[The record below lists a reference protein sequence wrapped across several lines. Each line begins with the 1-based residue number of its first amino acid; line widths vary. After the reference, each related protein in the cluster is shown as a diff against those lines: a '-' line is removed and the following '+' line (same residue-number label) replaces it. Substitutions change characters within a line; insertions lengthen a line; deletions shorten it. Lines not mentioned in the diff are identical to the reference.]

1 MWPLAAVLALPILEI
16 ALFVTIGG
24 AIGLLAT
31 LLVIFGTA
39 ALGIVLLRR
48 RGVEMQA
55 ALQMPRRM
63 DPLALMADGAVVS
76 LAAGLLILPG
86 FFTDTLGLLLL
97 IPPLRRALIR
107 RLGRNVQVRTT
118 TWRGPMTDDR
128 PIEGD
133 YHEVDPAPRDPL
145 APPSRP
151 PGNSGWT
158 RH

>member
-1 MWPLAAVLALPILEI
+1 MWPLAAFLALPILEI

-31 LLVIFGTA
+31 LLIIFATA
-39 ALGIVLLRR
+39 VLGVSLLRR
-48 RGVEMQA
+48 QGVEMQA
-55 ALQMPRRM
+55 ALQMSRRM
-63 DPLALMADGAVVS
+63 DPLALVADGAVVS

-97 IPPLRRALIR
+97 IPPVRRAVIR

-118 TWRGPMTDDR
+118 GWRAPERHDGPIDA
-128 PIEGD
+128 E
-133 YHEVDPAPRDPL
+133 YYEVDTSPRDPL
-145 APPSRP
+145 APPRHS